1 MLPPEIQESISRQTN
16 IASASTKLQEDSGIW
31 GGFKQRAADAGD
43 HPGES
48 LTRAAVS
55 LAVGGCV
62 AVATRGSGIK
72 YGMALGAGAAAT
84 MQAGWSLAT
93 GGTDSISS
101 TKERIGAA
109 AFDALA
115 LGALPGA
122 VGAGGTRKMLDNFG
136 LIDDTKPLT
145 TMATEAKAAT
155 PFAAKTSELSA
166 VVPKETAMLADDA
179 ARANLAPLNAWSR
192 SAEPIGQEIS
202 NFARTPFT
210 LDGKR
215 YESVEGFYSSLL
227 YRDPARRAEIA
238 QMWGLEAKKVGNGSN
253 LRVTTYG
260 KETIK
265 LGSEEH
271 HRLVERAIQAKFEQ
285 NPALTKAF
293 METHPRPIIH
303 DVGHPDKPGTDFP
316 REVLERILTQIRE
329 DYVTGKKLLGH

>member
-1 MLPPEIQESISRQTN
+1 MTDLSPEIRESISRQSN
-16 IASASTKLQEDSGIW
+16 IAATNKLQEDSGIF
-31 GGFKQRAADAGD
+31 GGFKQRAADAS
-43 HPGES
+43 HNTGET

-72 YGMALGAGAAAT
+72 YGMTLGATAAAT
-84 MQAGWSLAT
+84 VQAGWSLAT
-93 GGTDSISS
+93 GETSSISS
-101 TKERIGAA
+101 TKERVGAA

-122 VGAGGTRKMLDNFG
+122 AGVGGTNKILSNFG
-136 LIDDTKPLT
+136 LLDEGRTVAGLLPSSKSLAYET
-145 TMATEAKAAT
+145 R
-155 PFAAKTSELSA
+155 ELGA
-166 VVPKETAMLADDA
+166 LLPKETAALADDA
-179 ARANLAPLNAWSR
+179 AKVNLAPLNAWSR
-192 SAEPIGQEIS
+192 STEQIGQEIS

-215 YESVEGFYSSLL
+215 YESVEGFYVSLL
-227 YRDPARRAEIA
+227 YKDPARRAEIA
-238 QMWGLEAKKVGNGSN
+238 QMWGLEAKKIGNGSN

-260 KETIK
+260 KETIR

-285 NPALTKAF
+285 NPALTKRF
-293 METHPRPIIH
+293 IETHPRPIIH

-329 DYVTGKKLLGH
+329 DYVTGKKMLGQI